1 MNEMRFRRRGMTSGF
16 TLIELLVVIAIIAL
30 LISMLLPALGKARGA
45 ARSVVCFSTIRSM
58 GQGQALYQ
66 SSNEGYIAGPHT
78 SNFSYALEVARGQVS
93 SNELFTYETSGDTPT
108 TIWDWISPTVGE
120 SAGLPANRAQRT
132 RQIFD
137 QLGCAA
143 ATEFSVPW
151 SDGRGADLDQFDSV
165 AVYEGFR
172 QVSYL
177 TPSSFLLMSNELRTS
192 TFLQYLRGEGIT
204 LRPEIFPSNPGD
216 GSGGQVRRHRTYR
229 PREDLVGV
237 EPSNKVL
244 AADGTRFYSYQ
255 TKILDFDP
263 SPTAEYFSSFGASG
277 PIYHASTEYGRAAPF
292 NDGSDTNVK
301 LSARHGGRINV
312 VYWDGHVES
321 MAMTEAW
328 TDPVP
333 WYPGKTLF
341 QGTNATPESK
351 EFFPIG
357 EEIP

>member
-1 MNEMRFRRRGMTSGF
+1 MTRTVCRADSKTGF

-30 LISMLLPALGKARGA
+30 LIGMLLPALGKARDA
-45 ARSVVCFSTIRSM
+45 ARSVVCFSALRSM

-66 SSNEGYIAGPHT
+66 SSNDGFIAGPHT
-78 SNFSYALEVARGQVS
+78 SNFQYALRVARGQDS
-93 SNELFTYETSGDTPT
+93 RSQLFTYETSGDTPT
-108 TIWDWISPTVGE
+108 TIWDWISPAVGE

-137 QLGCAA
+137 DLGCAA
-143 ATEFSVPW
+143 ATEYSVPW
-151 SDGRGADLDQFDSV
+151 AEGEGADLDQFDTI

-177 TPSSFLLMSNELRTS
+177 APSSFLLMSNELRTS
-192 TFLQYLRGEGIT
+192 TFLEYLRREGIS
-204 LRPEIFPSNPGD
+204 LSAEIFPSNPGD

-229 PREDLVGV
+229 PREDMVGI
-237 EPSNKVL
+237 EPSRKVL

-263 SPTAEYFSSFGASG
+263 SPTASYFSSFSDGG
-277 PIYHASTEYGRAAPF
+277 PIYDASTAYGRRAPF
-292 NDGSDTNVK
+292 SDGTETNVK
-301 LSARHGGRINV
+301 LSARHGGNLNA
-312 VYWDGHVES
+312 VYWDGHVGS
-321 MAMTEAW
+321 MSMTQAW

-333 WYPGKTLF
+333 WYPGRTIF

-351 EFFPIG
+351 QFFPIG